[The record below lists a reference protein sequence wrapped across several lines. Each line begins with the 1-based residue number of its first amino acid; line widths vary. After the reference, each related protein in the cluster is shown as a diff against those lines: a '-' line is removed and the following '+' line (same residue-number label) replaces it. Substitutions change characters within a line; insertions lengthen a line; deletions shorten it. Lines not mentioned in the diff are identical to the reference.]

1 MRTSIPTLAVAASS
15 ILGADALQLAQPRDA
30 APRVVQH
37 DIQRRHVDNP
47 LARDRYRMRKRDNT
61 VSVGLENE
69 ETLYFM
75 NVSIG
80 TPAQDLKLH
89 IDTGSSDLWV
99 NVPNSQLCSGQGD
112 PCADSGTY
120 DANSSSTYS
129 YINSQFN
136 ITYVDGSGSFGD
148 YASDVVSFGGVT
160 LRDQQFGIGYSSSS
174 QEGILGIGYPINEVA
189 VAYNGGRTYA
199 NVPQH
204 LMQTGQINSNAYSL
218 WLNDLDASM
227 GSILFGGVNTDKFN
241 GQLQTVPIIPE
252 QGVYAEFIIALTGV
266 GVNGSEGSLVSNL
279 ASPALLD
286 SGSSL
291 MYLPDNVAQDVFN
304 AVGAQY
310 DERQGAAFVDCD
322 LANSDMTIDFTFSS
336 PTIRVGMDE
345 LVIVAGVD
353 RGQPICILGIAPAG
367 GSTPVRA
374 ILSFAPHTS
383 SMTLPA
389 TRSPSR
395 RRTSTPLRPT
405 MSSKSTTVPTQCPAP
420 LWCRTPS
427 LPWLSRAV
435 AISTVASRPESQGR
449 ARILGRLRPRLATPL
464 RSLVPLVSQSWLCR
478 HGVEMCVQKY
488 SFAYRRQQWRYQGG
502 ILLYCVYRSY
512 DL

>member
-367 GSTPVRA
+367 GSTPVLGDTFLRSA
-374 ILSFAPHTS
+374 YVVYDITS
-383 SMTLPA
+383 NEISLAQTNFN
-389 TRSPSR
+389 S
-395 RRTSTPLRPT
+395 TSTDNVLEIHNGTNPVPSATVVQNAVTSVAVQSGGHINSGEPT
-405 MSSKSTTVPTQCPAP
+405 GISGSSANSGTPTASAGYTAA
-420 LWCRTPS
+420 LIGAIGV
-427 LPWLSRAV
+427 AV
-435 AISTVASRPESQGR
+435 
-449 ARILGRLRPRLATPL
+449 LAL
-464 RSLVPLVSQSWLCR
+464 
-478 HGVEMCVQKY
+478 
-488 SFAYRRQQWRYQGG
+488 
-502 ILLYCVYRSY
+502 
-512 DL
+512 